1 MNVREL
7 LAYMNNLSEGGASSA
22 RKKQEL
28 LDTEVVLLVP
38 EPMLSSIEGDIE
50 LQSLPSFLRLQGY

>member
-7 LAYMNNLSEGGASSA
+7 LVYMDSLSEGGASSA
-22 RKKQEL
+22 RKKQEF

-50 LQSLPSFLRLQGY
+50 LQSLPSFLRLQGC